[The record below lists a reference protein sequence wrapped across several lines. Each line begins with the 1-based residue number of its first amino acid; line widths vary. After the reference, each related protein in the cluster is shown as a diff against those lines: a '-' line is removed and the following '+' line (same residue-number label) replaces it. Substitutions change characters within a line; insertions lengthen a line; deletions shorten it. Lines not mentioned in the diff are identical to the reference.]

1 MNSAIKLKVVYLA
14 STTYT
19 SNKYDCYSLMP
30 TMIFLRILSPS
41 RFLSFRIIKK

>member
-1 MNSAIKLKVVYLA
+1 MNSAIKLEKVYLA

-19 SNKYDCYSLMP
+19 SNKYDCYSLMS
-30 TMIFLRILSPS
+30 TMIYIRVLSAT